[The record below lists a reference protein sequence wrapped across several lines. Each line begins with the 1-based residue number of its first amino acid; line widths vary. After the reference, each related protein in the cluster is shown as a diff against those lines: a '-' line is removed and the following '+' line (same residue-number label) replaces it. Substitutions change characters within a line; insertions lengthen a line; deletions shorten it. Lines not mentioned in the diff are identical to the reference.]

1 MQVTPCVGVVE
12 ALSIPMILPTRQLL
26 EMASAWP
33 ASLPSE
39 ALQAPGHYRT
49 IRRLRQD
56 EVDEAVK
63 AYRAGATVFDLA
75 ARFGVDRKTV
85 WAWVEIG
92 TLPKPIRMRRHS
104 YFDLAVVERRILAS
118 AHL

>member
-1 MQVTPCVGVVE
+1 MRDIVVLVGREYHSHQFV
-12 ALSIPMILPTRQLL
+12 
-26 EMASAWP
+26 
-33 ASLPSE
+33 
-39 ALQAPGHYRT
+39 G
-49 IRRLRQD
+49 RRL
-56 EVDEAVK
+56 
-63 AYRAGATVFDLA
+63 
-75 ARFGVDRKTV
+75 GVDRKTV